1 MQSEQII
8 VDLISEGRYDEAISV
23 LDRNI
28 EEDASN
34 SLWWYLRGKV
44 YWRMQKHTDAISD
57 YEEAVHL
64 DAHSPAVHALEMARD
79 VMNFYNPDLLNP

>member
-8 VDLISEGRYDEAISV
+8 KHLISEGRYDEAVSA

-28 EEDASN
+28 EEDSAN

-44 YWRMQKHTDAISD
+44 YWRTERYADAISD
-57 YEEAVHL
+57 YEESAHL
-64 DAHSPAVHALEMARD
+64 DPRSDGARALEMARD
-79 VMNFYNPDLLNP
+79 VMNFYNTDLLNP

>member
-8 VDLISEGRYDEAISV
+8 KDLISEGRYDEAVSA

-28 EEDASN
+28 EENATN
-34 SLWWYLRGKV
+34 ALWWYLRGKT
-44 YWRMQKHTDAISD
+44 YWRMQRRADAISD

-64 DAHSPAVHALEMARD
+64 DPQSPAAHALEMARD

>member
-8 VDLISEGRYDEAISV
+8 KDLISDGLYDEAISA

-28 EEDASN
+28 EKDSGN
-34 SLWWYLRGKV
+34 SLWWYLRGKA
-44 YWRMQKHTDAISD
+44 YWRMQRYADAISD
-57 YEEAVHL
+57 YEESVHL
-64 DAHSPAVHALEMARD
+64 DPQSPAVHALEMARD

>member
-8 VDLISEGRYDEAISV
+8 KDLISEDRYDEAVSA

-28 EEDASN
+28 EENAIN
-34 SLWWYLRGKV
+34 ALWWYLRGKT
-44 YWRMQKHTDAISD
+44 YWRMQKYADAISD

-64 DAHSPAVHALEMARD
+64 DPHSPAVHALEMARD